1 MVSFSRHDKKVPLV
15 YVNIVL
21 LLAEKSVRQNAKDE
35 LLAQAILAQAH
46 IKKTLILHHTMSIYM
61 GEKKEL

>member
-1 MVSFSRHDKKVPLV
+1 MFSHHDKKVPLV

-35 LLAQAILAQAH
+35 LLAQAMLVQAH